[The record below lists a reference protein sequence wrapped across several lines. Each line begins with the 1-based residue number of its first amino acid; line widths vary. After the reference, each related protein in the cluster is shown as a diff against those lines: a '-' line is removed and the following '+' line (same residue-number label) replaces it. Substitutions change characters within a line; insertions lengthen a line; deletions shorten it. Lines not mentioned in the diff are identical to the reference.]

1 MVILREYQKEGI
13 RKISDAWN
21 PENVLL
27 GDKEINYCHKWLNQ
41 FGCSNG
47 KKILTFDLPA
57 VEAMHS
63 V

>member
-1 MVILREYQKEGI
+1 LIHESQ
-13 RKISDAWN
+13 RK
-21 PENVLL
+21 VLL

-47 KKILTFDLPA
+47 KKILAFDLPA